1 MSRERVTRLKHEPAN
16 HVRGSHAKITWT
28 CQLKH
33 LHFYKIKV
41 PCTKPGTIN
50 FHLLIV
56 DFTSYRFGKNKK
68 MISSIARKHF
78 QSCLLKTE
86 TIITHRINRVNL
98 VLQGTFLVFH
108 IELELPFLKKSSNT
122 ARNVAFKNILT
133 SEKSWNRTK
142 NWTDLGLASNSLMPW
157 QSNKQNR
164 PGINIVFC
172 GPHGY
177 LHKPTCCT

>member
-1 MSRERVTRLKHEPAN
+1 
-16 HVRGSHAKITWT
+16 
-28 CQLKH
+28 
-33 LHFYKIKV
+33 
-41 PCTKPGTIN
+41 
-50 FHLLIV
+50 
-56 DFTSYRFGKNKK
+56 

-133 SEKSWNRTK
+133 SEKS
-142 NWTDLGLASNSLMPW
+142 
-157 QSNKQNR
+157 
-164 PGINIVFC
+164 
-172 GPHGY
+172 
-177 LHKPTCCT
+177 